1 MENFNQFHFKGQK
14 PGETI
19 LMVIHRHWFNILS
32 KFFVIFILLA
42 LLFSSFFSNFFIPPA
57 LLSDSGTSLL
67 SFFQNSFFIFI
78 WLFFFITWID
88 YYFDVWIVTNERI
101 VNINQ
106 RGLFSREVSELEM
119 EKIQDITVE
128 VLGIIP
134 TFFNY
139 GNLYIQTA
147 GETERFIFARVPN
160 PYTIKDLIMN
170 LQKDYEKTEAENLG
184 SVIRKEI
191 HEELN

>member
-32 KFFVIFILLA
+32 KFFILFILLV
-42 LLFSSFFSNFFIPPA
+42 LLFFSFFSNFFIPTA
-57 LLSDSGTSLL
+57 LLSDSSANLI

-106 RGLFSREVSELEM
+106 KGLFSREVSELEM

-160 PYTIKDLIMN
+160 PYAIKDLIMN
-170 LQKDYEKTEAENLG
+170 LQKDYEKAEAENLG

-191 HEELN
+191 HEELQ